1 MKKSIIII
9 LAILLGA
16 IALRYSGTVIN
27 TIKTNKE
34 MKNKPAPQVTVDEID
49 EHSII
54 RTFEAPGRVV
64 SKYRVDVLA
73 RISGYLTKSYFKEG
87 DYVAQ
92 GQTLFQIEPTEYDNA
107 AKMAQANV
115 ANLKA
120 QLTYA
125 EKQLARA
132 QELVGKDYIAK
143 SQYDQMLS
151 QRDALKAQL
160 SSAEASYSDAQRI
173 LGYTMVKSPV
183 NGRVG
188 IINVTLGNYVT
199 PSTGALTTINSTN
212 PIYVTFPLDSS
223 DYALLANS
231 DGEFNSNR
239 KVELFMPSGEK
250 YNIEGVQ
257 DFQDNKVDQSTGTIT
272 MRATFENTN
281 NILIPGEFLTVKLYA
296 NKPSNVPVVPQT
308 AVQENQA
315 GKFVYTIDEKDLPQ
329 LTYIKT
335 NGQDGSYWI
344 VAEGLKKGDRIV
356 TDGLQKVAPGLPIT
370 IITAEEMEQIKLQEQ
385 AEAQK
390 AQDAENEK
398 KK

>member
-1 MKKSIIII
+1 MKKTIIII
-9 LAILLGA
+9 LAVLIGA
-16 IALRYSGTVIN
+16 IALRYSGTVIDSIN
-27 TIKTNKE
+27 TNKAR
-34 MKNKPAPQVTVDEID
+34 KNQPAPQVTVAEIT

-73 RISGYLTKSYFKEG
+73 RIAGYLTKSSFKEG
-87 DYVAQ
+87 DYVEQ
-92 GQTLFQIEPTEYDNA
+92 GQVLFQIEPTEYDNA
-107 AKMAQANV
+107 TKMAKANV
-115 ANLKA
+115 ANLRA

-151 QRDALKAQL
+151 QRDSLKAQL
-160 SSAEASYSDAQRI
+160 ASAEASYNDAQRI
-173 LGYTMVKSPV
+173 LGYTTVKSPV

-199 PSTGALTTINSTN
+199 PTTGALTTINSTN

-223 DYALLANS
+223 DYATLANS

-239 KVELFMPSGEK
+239 KVELYTPNGEK
-250 YNIEGVQ
+250 YNMVGVQ

-272 MRATFENTN
+272 MRATFQNEN

-296 NKPSNVPVVPQT
+296 NKPANIPVVPQT

-315 GKFVYTIDEKDLPQ
+315 GKYVYTIDEKELPQ

-335 NGQDGSYWI
+335 NGQDGTFWI
-344 VAEGLKKGDRIV
+344 VEEGLKKGDKIV
-356 TDGLQKVAPGLPIT
+356 TDGLQKVIPGRPIT
-370 IITAEEMEQIKLQEQ
+370 IISTEQMDEIKKQEEI
-385 AEAQK
+385 
-390 AQDAENEK
+390 EK
-398 KK
+398 QSKESTKK